1 MSNNNINYD
10 KIEECTVNDCS
21 NSKNIYKYNDDT
33 FCCKKYK
40 DYDNGILDFKN
51 NNNNYDCLCK
61 YKKNNT
67 NIIILYII
75 LMFGGLSLIYGFMNL
90 FFN

>member
-40 DYDNGILDFKN
+40 DYDNGILDF
-51 NNNNYDCLCK
+51 
-61 YKKNNT
+61 
-67 NIIILYII
+67 I